1 MPKLRFRMIDVF
13 TEVRFGGNPLGVFFD
28 ADDIDGA
35 TMQAM
40 ARELNMSEI
49 VFLSRPAD
57 PANTAR
63 VRIFTPELEI
73 GFAGHPNVG
82 VGWVLAEDG
91 MTAPFRL
98 EQPAG
103 VVTVEVTGTPIA
115 RQCRI
120 AAPEPLQI
128 GDAPDRACVAAC
140 ASLSSDE
147 IGIPRLAS
155 VGLSTLC
162 VEVSPD
168 VLDRAKC
175 DPTAFKRLAAQRPD
189 LKRICLLM
197 LYCRNAQHVN
207 ARMFA
212 PLSGT
217 IEDPAT
223 GSAAS
228 ALAALLLSESEEDE
242 LSLEV
247 TQGVKMGRPSQMQ
260 VEARRTPDG
269 IRAWVGGT
277 CVPVLAGEALL

>member
-1 MPKLRFRMIDVF
+1 MPKLRFSLIDVF
-13 TEVRFGGNPLGVFFD
+13 TETRFGGNPLGVFFD
-28 ADDIDGA
+28 SDDIDGA

-49 VFLSRPAD
+49 VFLSRPSD

-82 VGWVLAEDG
+82 VGWALAEDG
-91 MTAPFRL
+91 LVAPFRL
-98 EQPAG
+98 EQSAG
-103 VVTVEVTGTPIA
+103 VVTVDVTDTPSS

-120 AAPEPLQI
+120 AAPKTLEI
-128 GDAPDRACVAAC
+128 GSAPDPAYVAAC
-140 ASLSSDE
+140 ASLRPDE
-147 IGIPRLAS
+147 IGAPRLAS
-155 VGLSTLC
+155 VGLATLC

-168 VLDRAKC
+168 ALDRATC
-175 DPTAFKRLAAQRPD
+175 DPAAFKRLAEKRPD
-189 LKRICLLM
+189 LERICLLM
-197 LYCRNAQHVN
+197 LYSRNGQQVD

-212 PLSGT
+212 PLSGAN
-217 IEDPAT
+217 EDPAT

-228 ALAALLLSESEEDE
+228 ALGALLLAESGEYE
-242 LSLEV
+242 LSLDV
-247 TQGVKMGRPSQMQ
+247 TQGVKMGRPSQMR
-260 VEARRTPDG
+260 VEAKCTPDG